1 MNTDEAVASEVAA
14 PAASE
19 ATAPTAGQES
29 VGVGPAGPGGLPVAT
44 PAGSA
49 AAGVQLG
56 TVPEKLV
63 ECRRGCI
70 PPGGSAVAGSR
81 TKYPVLALW
90 RLHPVE
96 SNPVT
101 SRRG

>member
-81 TKYPVLALW
+81 TNTIFQSGGCRIP
-90 RLHPVE
+90 
-96 SNPVT
+96 
-101 SRRG
+101 